1 MHRMLYNITFVIFI
15 AIFATTAI
23 KILRAS
29 DAINDSTTKGFHH
42 RPDATWTFLG
52 QF

>member
-1 MHRMLYNITFVIFI
+1 MHRMLYNITLVIFI

-29 DAINDSTTKGFHH
+29 DAVNDSATRGLYH
-42 RPDATWTFLG
+42 RPDAAQTLLG
-52 QF
+52 